1 MIFTMLL
8 NYVSRPLVYFVV
20 TVCVLQG
27 LLLVQSAAIAC
38 YRKRDDHETIL
49 EKSGTLAAARNR
61 L

>member
-1 MIFTMLL
+1 MLL
-8 NYVSRPLVYFVV
+8 NCLKRPLVYFVV

-27 LLLVQSAAIAC
+27 LLLVTSAAIAC

-61 L
+61 P